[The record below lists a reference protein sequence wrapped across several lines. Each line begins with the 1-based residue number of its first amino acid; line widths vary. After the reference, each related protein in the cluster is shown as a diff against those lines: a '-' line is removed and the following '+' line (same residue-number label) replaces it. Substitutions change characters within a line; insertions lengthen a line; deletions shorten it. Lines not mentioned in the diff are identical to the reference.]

1 MNSGGPGDHW
11 STDIFRWN
19 LPAFGEPS
27 DTLIREH
34 WGQRDGPWVPGDLQD
49 RGVRVQAV
57 TELVG
62 QFADLLPRTHS
73 PILPEKT
80 GDACTSASL
89 NSQAWRRSRH
99 RKAL

>member
-57 TELVG
+57 TSWLASSPTSSRAPIP
-62 QFADLLPRTHS
+62 QSCPRRPVT
-73 PILPEKT
+73 L
-80 GDACTSASL
+80 ARA
-89 NSQAWRRSRH
+89 H
-99 RKAL
+99 R